1 MSIYKYE
8 EAFGTWDKTGKAM
21 RTAIEDWFS
30 LYYRSDVTEQSDPC
44 QRIAYTVV
52 NKIVKTVFGEY
63 KASGRDPA
71 VLAVLQKLDQ
81 KRKEALQLALIGG
94 ECYIKPCPGAE
105 GFTFTLIPRNNV
117 LIFGRDAS
125 GDLTDVGM
133 VEKSTA
139 GKYYY
144 TLLERR
150 TVDEQGF
157 LTIENQLFRSLNNQ
171 SLGTRISLRSHPA
184 YARLAEKHRYP
195 VPFHSVGLVRLKTPM
210 VNCVDGTCEG
220 VAVYAAASGLIRNI
234 DRNEAQLSGE
244 FSRGESRVIV
254 SADML
259 GKDGLQDHL
268 FVGLDED
275 PERVGMTVYSPL
287 LREQSFLARK
297 QEYLRN
303 VESIVGLKRGML
315 SDANVEERTATE
327 ITSSAGDFN
336 LTVIDFQNMW
346 EEAVYQ
352 TVELCSK
359 LSALYRLPRME
370 NTDISIDWGNGVL
383 YDEDKTW
390 EDYKTMVAAGLLK
403 PEIALAW
410 RFGMAADT
418 EEELAAVRKKYMP
431 EGR

>member
-1 MSIYKYE
+1 MSIYNYE
-8 EAFGTWDKTGKAM
+8 EAFGAWDKTGKAM

-30 LYYRSDVTEQSDPC
+30 LYYQTDATQQSDPC

-52 NKIVKTVFGEY
+52 NKIVRTVFGEY

-71 VLAVLQKLDQ
+71 VLAVLRNLDE
-81 KRKEALQLALIGG
+81 KRKEAVQLALIGG
-94 ECYIKPCPGAE
+94 ECYLKPCPGAD
-105 GFTFTLIPRNNV
+105 GFAFTLVPRNNV
-117 LIFGRDAS
+117 LIFSRNANGEPADI
-125 GDLTDVGM
+125 GM

-139 GKYYY
+139 GKHYY

-150 TVDEQGF
+150 TVDEQGL
-157 LTIENQLFRSLNNQ
+157 LTIENQLFRSLTSQ
-171 SLGTRISLRSHPA
+171 SLGTKVSLQSHPA
-184 YARLAEKHRYP
+184 YVCLAEKHRYP
-195 VPFHSVGLVRLKTPM
+195 VPIHSVGLVRLKTPM
-210 VNCVDGTCEG
+210 VNCVDGTADG
-220 VAVYAAASGLIRNI
+220 VSVYAAAVGLIRNI
-234 DRNEAQLSGE
+234 DRNEAQLNGE

-259 GKDGLQDHL
+259 GKDGLQEHL

-275 PERVGMTVYSPL
+275 PERVGMTVYSPQ

-346 EEAVYQ
+346 EEAVCQ

-359 LSALYRLPRME
+359 LSDLYRLPRMG
-370 NTDISIDWGNGVL
+370 NTDVSIDWGNGIL

-390 EDYKTMVAAGLLK
+390 EDYKAMVAAGLLK

-410 RFGMAADT
+410 RFNEPSDT

-431 EGR
+431 